1 MLVNLCLSRLKKTQ
15 HISFTC
21 QFYSVWR
28 TIKMREAK
36 LRRNGIVIIYITI
49 CIQNN
54 PHKMRYSHEMNDE
67 WFIAFHF
74 DSFPYFRFHFY
85 TMLWQLVS
93 IRFICHTPHSILQLN
108 YVIVIAFALQLP
120 LVYWNMALDIL
131 LSIYIF
137 SHIFQMARI

>member
-1 MLVNLCLSRLKKTQ
+1 MFVKAEENLTHFIHMSVLQRVTHHKDARSKTTPKWHRD
-15 HISFTC
+15 HIHNNM
-21 QFYSVWR
+21 Y
-28 TIKMREAK
+28 
-36 LRRNGIVIIYITI
+36 
-49 CIQNN
+49 IQNN

-93 IRFICHTPHSILQLN
+93 IRFICHMPHSILQLN

-120 LVYWNMALDIL
+120 LVCWNMALDIL